1 MGTNK
6 RLLAQNPFHSRQ
18 QFFRVKGFTDVIQCA
33 PAQGPTDGAERR
45 LSADHNDTAIRL
57 QPAGFRHHLETVQL
71 WHVQIQQGQIK
82 RLAVKLFAGLSATV
96 GF

>member
-1 MGTNK
+1 MGANK
-6 RLLAQNPFHSRQ
+6 RLLAQNPFYSCQ

-57 QPAGFRHHLETVQL
+57 QPAGFSHYLETVQL

-82 RLAVKLFAGLSATV
+82 GLPVKLFTGLSPTV